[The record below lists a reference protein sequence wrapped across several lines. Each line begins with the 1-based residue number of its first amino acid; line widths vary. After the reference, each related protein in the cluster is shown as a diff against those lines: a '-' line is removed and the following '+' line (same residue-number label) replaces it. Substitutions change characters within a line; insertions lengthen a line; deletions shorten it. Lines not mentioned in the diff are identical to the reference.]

1 MKTLETQSGH
11 SNLPTDDGS
20 VIGIR
25 DDLDLIKNYLTP
37 AFMKKCTVFSCLED
51 FLQSA
56 GFAVAT
62 QQDFELVPVTA
73 MDDWVQQNSKFLNWS
88 EMVSAAGDF
97 YFDTQMKAIKFKSI

>member
-1 MKTLETQSGH
+1 MKTLETQSSH

-37 AFMKKCTVFSCLED
+37 AFMKKYTVFSCLED
-51 FLQSA
+51 FMQSA
-56 GFAVAT
+56 GFSAAT
-62 QQDFELVPVTA
+62 QQDFEHIPVTA
-73 MDDWVQQNSKFLNWS
+73 MDAWVHQNSKFPNWS
-88 EMVSAAGDF
+88 EMVASAGDF

>member
-1 MKTLETQSGH
+1 MKTIETQSDH
-11 SNLPTDDGS
+11 SSLLTEDGS
-20 VIGIR
+20 VISLR

-37 AFMKKCTVFSCLED
+37 AFLKKHTVFNSLED

-56 GFAVAT
+56 GFSVST
-62 QQDFELVPVTA
+62 QQDFELIPATV
-73 MDDWVQQNSKFLNWS
+73 MDAWVLQNSKFLNWS

>member
-1 MKTLETQSGH
+1 MKTLENQSGH
-11 SNLPTDDGS
+11 SNLLNDDGS
-20 VIGIR
+20 VISIR
-25 DDLDLIKNYLTP
+25 DDLDLIKNYLVPT
-37 AFMKKCTVFSCLED
+37 FMKKYTVFSCLDD

-62 QQDFELVPVTA
+62 QQDFELIPVTV
-73 MDDWVQQNSKFLNWS
+73 MDTWVQQNSQFLDWS